1 MGARLYI
8 EGMIRYV
15 LPAFFLLSCSTQIPD
30 YEPMQA
36 QVSSEEDMSSAGT
49 TIHEANPGYWAPTIR
64 GEWSSGRMWK
74 TSSSVP
80 YSFPGLSQTMTT
92 SSSSHA
98 ASSGST
104 AKASSSSW
112 NGGEVETGALA
123 WTGDCE
129 EQFGVS
135 AGEHEISWSMSNCT
149 GESVTLYCS
158 TLSGESCGA
167 SITFDFMTYFAGVGE
182 DFQLGA
188 HEKDMAG
195 GSFDAVCDLVCW
207 LE

>member
-1 MGARLYI
+1 MGADLYI
-8 EGMIRYV
+8 EGMIRYL
-15 LPAFFLLSCSTQIPD
+15 LPVFALLGCSTQIPD

-49 TIHEANPGYWAPTIR
+49 TIHEDRPGYWAPTLR

-80 YSFPGLSQTMTT
+80 YSFPGLSQTAST
-92 SSSSHA
+92 SSSLAKS
-98 ASSGST
+98 ASSAANGN
-104 AKASSSSW
+104 SSSSVIT
-112 NGGEVETGALA
+112 EVETGPLS

-135 AGEHEISWSMSNCT
+135 AGAHEISWAMSNCT
-149 GESVTLYCS
+149 GEVVALHCS
-158 TLSGESCGA
+158 TISGESCGA
-167 SITFDFMTYFAGVGE
+167 SITFDYMTYYAGVGE
-182 DFQLGA
+182 EFQLGL

-195 GSFDAVCDLVCW
+195 GSFDAVCDLLCW